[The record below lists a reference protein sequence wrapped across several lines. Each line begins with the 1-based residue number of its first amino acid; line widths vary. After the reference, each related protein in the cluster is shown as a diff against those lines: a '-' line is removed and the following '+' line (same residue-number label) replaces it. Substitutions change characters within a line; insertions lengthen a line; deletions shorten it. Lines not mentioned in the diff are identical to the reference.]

1 MCAVPHARVCNR
13 SAPDVASAHR
23 LRLQELTA
31 EEGLVLGVN
40 KPDKMSITMSIPL
53 INAAQLV
60 RRSKSYACS
69 PRIAATNGSSGALPV
84 FIKRPSSSP
93 RLQVAIAATGSNKA
107 SAVKVALEMPADYM
121 GEVLP
126 VAMIDPF
133 GGLVMWLLDEPA
145 ASELDMDE
153 DDDEEDT
160 EEQEE
165 A

>member
-1 MCAVPHARVCNR
+1 MTPPPVCAVPHARVCNR

-107 SAVKVALEMPADYM
+107 H
-121 GEVLP
+121 LP
-126 VAMIDPF
+126 RLRRAMTPPPPCVPF
-133 GGLVMWLLDEPA
+133 LTPGFATARPLTSPPRTGCA
-145 ASELDMDE
+145 CRS
-153 DDDEEDT
+153 
-160 EEQEE
+160 
-165 A
+165 